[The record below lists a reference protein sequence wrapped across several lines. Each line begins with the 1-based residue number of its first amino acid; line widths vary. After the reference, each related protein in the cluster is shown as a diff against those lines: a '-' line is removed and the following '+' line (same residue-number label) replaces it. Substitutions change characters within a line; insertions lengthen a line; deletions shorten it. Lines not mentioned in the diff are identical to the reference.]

1 MSNNRRPAHL
11 LGTLTRVWLPLVIAV
26 TGVVLIAIGGD
37 RPALLVEHEGSALS
51 GIGVALLIVA
61 IIVWMLNWM
70 FRLSIQSNRD
80 RDKEEEARVYFDR
93 YGHWPDER

>member
-1 MSNNRRPAHL
+1 ML
-11 LGTLTRVWLPLVIAV
+11 TLTRIWLPLALALA
-26 TGVVLIAIGGD
+26 GVVMIVIGGD
-37 RPALLVEHEGSALS
+37 RPALLVQHEGSALS

-61 IIVWMLNWM
+61 LIVWMLNWL

-80 RDKEEEARVYFDR
+80 REKEEEARTFFDR